1 MLLPGSGRS
10 HYKVNRRELF
20 IGHGLQPA
28 NSLELQLPARF
39 CPVIC
44 QYLDYDSRGSQFDL
58 FVTCAHPLALHC
70 PRGISRVEAGAQGM
84 HKLQRGYMPSFTYSS
99 HYIVDESLRGI
110 VGRFLYAELQRTRQN
125 LQVGLL
131 PTPAPWGKALEK
143 RPCALPVVLSLLD

>member
-1 MLLPGSGRS
+1 MDCNL
-10 HYKVNRRELF
+10 E
-20 IGHGLQPA
+20 
-28 NSLELQLPARF
+28 NSLELQLPAQF

-44 QYLDYDSRGSQFDL
+44 QSLDYDSRGTQFHL

-110 VGRFLYAELQRTRQN
+110 VGRFLYAELQRTHQN

-131 PTPAPWGKALEK
+131 KAMKSQRVTFTYACTLGQNPRK
-143 RPCALPVVLSLLD
+143 TTLCVPL